1 MVAFIQMLI
10 GALVAS
16 IPSILAKI
24 GLGVVAYQGI
34 DTLVN
39 AVKADVLAKLGGLP
53 PVALQ
58 LVGVLQIGT
67 GVNIICSALIVRF
80 VMSGLV
86 GGTLKKVVV
95 K

>member
-1 MVAFIQMLI
+1 MVVFIQMLL

-16 IPSILAKI
+16 IPAILAKI
-24 GLGVVAYQGI
+24 GLGIVAYHGI
-34 DTLVN
+34 DTLVT
-39 AVKADVLAKLGGLP
+39 VLKADALAKLAGLP

-80 VMSGLV
+80 VMAGLV
-86 GGTLKKVVV
+86 GGSLKKVVV